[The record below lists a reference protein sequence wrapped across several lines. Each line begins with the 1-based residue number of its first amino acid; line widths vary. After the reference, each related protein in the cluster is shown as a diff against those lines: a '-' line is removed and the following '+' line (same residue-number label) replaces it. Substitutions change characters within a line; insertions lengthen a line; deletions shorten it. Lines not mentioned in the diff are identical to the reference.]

1 MLFYRYF
8 AGRSRKALA
17 KTLAAEDPFALP
29 PAEIVERILEL
40 GNVPDV
46 TVPLR
51 EMWPTVG
58 RVYEVRR
65 EEQGFLVAIG
75 RDAEEI
81 SVQELRLDRY
91 DLIKKSRNERPPPE
105 ERPKLE
111 REDAPKRRD
120 VLIIADVV
128 PVRL

>member
-17 KTLAAEDPFALP
+17 ETLAAEDPFALP

-58 RVYEVRR
+58 RVYAGLPRGDR
-65 EEQGFLVAIG
+65 PGCG
-75 RDAEEI
+75 RDQRAGATAG
-81 SVQELRLDRY
+81 SV
-91 DLIKKSRNERPPPE
+91 
-105 ERPKLE
+105 
-111 REDAPKRRD
+111 
-120 VLIIADVV
+120 
-128 PVRL
+128 